1 MQRCRCCVGAP
12 EEMPVAAMLGQV
24 LGGTSVWGDLCRGGL
39 CVTYAQ
45 NTPRGVALGKA
56 ACVFYA
62 HELVHRVAS
71 TCGASPLAER
81 HSVVWLRMGTYLS
94 RPALSIAMD
103 GLMQRTQA
111 PRVCKGSQQ
120 WLMNRM
126 RSAAVRYVEKRR
138 SVCAGASKLFASTYA
153 EERREGESVCRGT
166 VVHMSGGGAYCAVS
180 TCADGCSGALHQVSC
195 RIW

>member
-1 MQRCRCCVGAP
+1 
-12 EEMPVAAMLGQV
+12 MLGQV
-24 LGGTSVWGDLCRGGL
+24 LGGTSVWGDLCRGGAGGGRCSVL
-39 CVTYAQ
+39 HVQ
-45 NTPRGVALGKA
+45 DTPRGVALGKA

-94 RPALSIAMD
+94 RPAPLIAMD

-111 PRVCKGSQQ
+111 PRACKGSQQ

-126 RSAAVRYVEKRR
+126 RSAAVRNLKRYVEKRR
-138 SVCAGASKLFASTYA
+138 SVCEGASKLFASTYA
-153 EERREGESVCRGT
+153 QERREGERVCRGT